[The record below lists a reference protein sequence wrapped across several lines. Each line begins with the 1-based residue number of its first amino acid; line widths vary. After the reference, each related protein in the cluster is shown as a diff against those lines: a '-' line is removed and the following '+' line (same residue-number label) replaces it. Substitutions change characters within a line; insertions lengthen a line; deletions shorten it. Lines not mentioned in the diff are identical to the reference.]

1 MQDSKLVSAYLKYQ
15 YVSNST
21 DLLTSLLLEH
31 EYSSFYF
38 TAPDCLLQTSSNSLR
53 CDNCSSILR
62 RLRDRS
68 RRRSNEN
75 SYTPGMTDKYV
86 LHSPTRV
93 QEKLIKQRRILKTV
107 REKLYWTRKQYDTY
121 IQDHGIKISSKQA
134 ELIFDAE
141 TERAYK
147 RILDAKNGEF
157 DDLPQKDLISYLC
170 KVSWE
175 NVRLA
180 KKSGKKAVEF
190 CPIVLKFAH
199 YVKSQMNNSSYS
211 FLANVFNLPSIST
224 LNKKSAYDTNTEDG
238 LMHETMKSMEEDF
251 NHHFKDKEIIDWDRM
266 GILKF
271 DEMKIKEKMVFNPHT
286 NEIIGFTDPTLTVD
300 VLKSEL
306 ETMDKDV
313 QEGKRTKPQ
322 IAKNILVFMFERWDG
337 EPMKRVVARY
347 SVGKANGEFLH
358 NTILHVISGLASR
371 GFIVN
376 QISSDGATENVS
388 ALSQLANIKA
398 SELFQL
404 RDWMPDMHIAFKHP
418 VSPTLVF
425 VGGEM
430 SHWIKKFVNAMENS
444 SLPENK
450 SKRNMRYGGG
460 EIKLS
465 LIEEVWRDT
474 LLDFNFIRTS
484 KLTEEHFDKNA
495 HSRMRVHFAVQVL
508 SKSVIEMI
516 EGYISASEE
525 VAICRSKYKSLL
537 QVMEKLDVMVDIW
550 NHYTDKVFIDGERYG
565 PIKKEKDIDIQNH
578 KYITYLED
586 ILILFSKWEKETKN
600 LKTYKTD
607 FMPSTLYKSF
617 AWLVYGIKGVASQ
630 IPDGCQMMQRRG
642 GTDEVEQEF
651 SRIRAGNSNSTMA
664 DTRGIIASGSSVRG
678 NYFAKAAKANT
689 GDRKVYMRQL
699 WTIQKNR
706 IRNIANKVK
715 CV

>member
-1 MQDSKLVSAYLKYQ
+1 
-15 YVSNST
+15 
-21 DLLTSLLLEH
+21 
-31 EYSSFYF
+31 
-38 TAPDCLLQTSSNSLR
+38 
-53 CDNCSSILR
+53 
-62 RLRDRS
+62 
-68 RRRSNEN
+68 
-75 SYTPGMTDKYV
+75 MTDKYV
-86 LHSPTRV
+86 KGSPARV
-93 QEKLIKQRRILKTV
+93 QCKLNTQRRILKTV

-121 IQDHGIKISSKQA
+121 IQSHGIKISSKQA
-134 ELIFDAE
+134 ELIFDTD
-141 TERAYK
+141 TEKSYQ
-147 RILDAKNGEF
+147 RILDAKNGDF

-175 NVRLA
+175 NVRKA
-180 KKSGKKAVEF
+180 KKSGKKSVEF

-251 NHHFKDKEIIDWDRM
+251 KQHFKDKEIVDWDRM
-266 GILKF
+266 GVLKF
-271 DEMKIKEKMVFNPHT
+271 DEMKIKEKMVFNTHT

-300 VLKSEL
+300 VLKVEL
-306 ETMDKDV
+306 ENMDKEV
-313 QEGKRTKPQ
+313 QEGGERKKPE

-358 NTILHVISGLASR
+358 NTILHVVCGLASR
-371 GFIVN
+371 GFLVN
-376 QISSDGATENVS
+376 QITSDGATENVS
-388 ALSQLANIKA
+388 ALSQLANINA
-398 SELFQL
+398 SDVFPNGVREG
-404 RDWMPDMHIAFKHP
+404 MPDMPIAFKHP
-418 VSPTLVF
+418 VSPNLIY

-430 SHWIKKFVNAMENS
+430 SHWVKKFVNAMENS
-444 SLPENK
+444 SLPESK
-450 SKRNMRYGGG
+450 SKRKMTYQGA
-460 EIKLS
+460 ELKLS
-465 LIEEVWRDT
+465 LIEEVWRST
-474 LLDFNFIRTS
+474 LLDYNYIRTN
-484 KLTEEHFDKNA
+484 KLTEEHFEKNA
-495 HSRMRVHFAVQVL
+495 HSRMRVHFAVQIL

-516 EGYISASEE
+516 ERYISSSESQE
-525 VAICRSKYKSLL
+525 ELRLKYKSLL
-537 QVMEKLDVMVDIW
+537 EVIEKLDVMVDIW

-565 PIKKEKDIDIQNH
+565 PIRKEKDEDIQNH

-586 ILILFSKWEKETKN
+586 ILILFAKWETETREM
-600 LKTYKTD
+600 KTFKTE

-630 IPDGCQMMQRRG
+630 IPDGGRMMQRRG

-651 SRIRAGNSNSTMA
+651 ARIRAGNANSTMA

-689 GDRKVYMRQL
+689 GDRKVYMKQL

-715 CV
+715 GV